1 MKEIIKSIIGHI
13 PAGMIF
19 DTHTIIEYLLQNDT
33 DEYLKH
39 CKGMTTLS
47 YHGFIG
53 QTISEIADEGLV
65 ENIGKSWSLTIH
77 KTFSESTCW
86 KKK

>member
-1 MKEIIKSIIGHI
+1 MKETIKSIIGHI

-33 DEYLKH
+33 DAYLQN
-39 CKGMTTLS
+39 CKGRTTEL
-47 YHGFIG
+47 YHASIG
-53 QTISEIADEGLV
+53 QTISEIAKEGLV

-86 KKK
+86 KKR